1 MISYLALCLALAAVG
16 IALRAAWIASHTRMN
31 RAVIEMQRR
40 TEEFASTLET
50 LAVEVKRARMR
61 EHARQMTKDRVAK
74 RAAEKD
80 QDEAPDPY
88 REPEKWKSWMSRQMT
103 RRPANGSDDE

>member
-1 MISYLALCLALAAVG
+1 
-16 IALRAAWIASHTRMN
+16 MN
-31 RAVIEMQRR
+31 RALLEMQRR
-40 TEEFASTLET
+40 TEEFAATLEM

-74 RAAEKD
+74 RAKED

-88 REPEKWKSWMSRQMT
+88 REPEKWKSWMMRQNT
-103 RRPANGSDDE
+103 RRPMNGSDDE